1 MPVTSKSSKQKPLS
15 IRGKTKRKRGKK
27 KYVLRGSI
35 KRVTDEIF
43 GKEIS
48 VSEGSKQLI
57 EDLIMEVFMLRLN
70 ETAIQLRLHRGHRTL
85 TSQDLLNAAK
95 LVLPE
100 ELARHAVSEGY
111 KAQQREKDW
120 KSFHKK
126 SVKA

>member
-1 MPVTSKSSKQKPLS
+1 MPTTSKSSKNPLTS
-15 IRGKTKRKRGKK
+15 SKKKGKRAKK

-48 VSEGSKQLI
+48 VSESSKQLI
-57 EDLIMEVFMLRLN
+57 EDLIMEVLMPQLN
-70 ETAIQLRLHRGHRTL
+70 EAANQLRLHRGHRTL

-95 LVLPE
+95 LVLPD

-111 KAQQREKDW
+111 KAQQREKEW
-120 KSFHKK
+120 NSFNKK
-126 SVKA
+126 PIKA